1 MNHSHID
8 GGRRERLTEIAEAAV
23 RVFTRSGYRRAQM
36 SDVAKEAGVA
46 PGTLYLYVESKEA
59 LFELAL
65 RRALGEALPAS
76 ELPLPAPEK
85 GALLE
90 EIARRLARNAT
101 LPKLA
106 TALERPS
113 PGDARAEFQAI
124 VLELY
129 DAIDRYHRALSLVDR
144 SAPDWPELA
153 RIFYAQTRLRV
164 VEQLAAYLERRIAEG
179 ELPEVPD
186 PATAARLILET
197 TAFFAMHRHNDP
209 DAASITDEA
218 ARATVLHALANA
230 FSPR

>member
-1 MNHSHID
+1 MN
-8 GGRRERLTEIAEAAV
+8 RRERLTDIAEAAI

-65 RRALGEALPAS
+65 RRALGEALPAG

-90 EIARRLARNAT
+90 DIAGRLERYAA

-106 TALERPS
+106 SALERPGS
-113 PGDARAEFQAI
+113 GDAREELETI
-124 VLELY
+124 ILELY
-129 DAIDRYHRALSLVDR
+129 DAINHYRRALSLVDR

-153 RIFYAQTRLRV
+153 RIFYAQTRRRV
-164 VEQLAAYLERRIAEG
+164 VEQLSSYLERRIAQG
-179 ELPEVPD
+179 ELPEVPN

-197 TAFFAMHRHNDP
+197 TAFFAMHRYHDP

-230 FSPR
+230 FSLP